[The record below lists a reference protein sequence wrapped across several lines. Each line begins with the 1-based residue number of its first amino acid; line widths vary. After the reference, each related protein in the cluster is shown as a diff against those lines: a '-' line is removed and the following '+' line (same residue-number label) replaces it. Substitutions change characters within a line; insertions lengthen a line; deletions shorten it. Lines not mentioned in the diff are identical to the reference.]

1 MMNYMM
7 TGMPLDELLLELLRS
22 RPIVRWLDLGNFVS
36 GHWLRHHLPWLDPVG
51 NFVQAL
57 PKQ

>member
-7 TGMPLDELLLELLRS
+7 TGVPLDELLLELLRS
-22 RPIVRWLDLGNFVS
+22 RPTARWLDLGNFVS

-51 NFVQAL
+51 TL
-57 PKQ
+57 